1 MPLLSIFNTPPLKMQ
16 HQFYA
21 NSIQKVTKSLTQM
34 MTPFSETTALAML
47 DKKRIHEEALVGIVL
62 GRVDELK
69 KLYWAATC

>member
-1 MPLLSIFNTPPLKMQ
+1 
-16 HQFYA
+16 
-21 NSIQKVTKSLTQM
+21 M